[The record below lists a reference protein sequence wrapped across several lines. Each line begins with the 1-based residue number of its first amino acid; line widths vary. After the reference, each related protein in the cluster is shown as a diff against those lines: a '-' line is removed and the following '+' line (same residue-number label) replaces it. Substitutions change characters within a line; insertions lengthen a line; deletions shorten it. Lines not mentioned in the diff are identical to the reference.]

1 MGLTISAPK
10 WLGFVDLDT
19 KGLFSMFSG
28 LVCLLIRF
36 LFFLGWFV
44 FDGIFSVVGL
54 CFLGWSVSV
63 FWVDVLGFFLFWLV
77 CLCFLGCYSG
87 FLHWF
92 VFSFLGCCI
101 L

>member
-36 LFFLGWFV
+36 QFFLGWFV
-44 FDGIFSVVGL
+44 SDGIFSVVGL

-77 CLCFLGCYSG
+77 C
-87 FLHWF
+87 
-92 VFSFLGCCI
+92 
-101 L
+101 